1 MFAVTKNYDHNLGLS
16 ACFRQHRASSH
27 CQFLHGYALAFK
39 IEFVADTLDH
49 NNWVLDFGGL
59 KPVKA
64 YLEETFDHR
73 MLVAQDDPH
82 LDELTGLAGLGI
94 ADPLVVQNVGCEAFA
109 HMVFDF
115 VNAWMTAEHQQ
126 GITERG
132 LRLASVEC
140 REHAGNSAIYFGG
153 A

>member
-16 ACFRQHRASSH
+16 ACFRQHRANSH
-27 CQFLHGYALAFK
+27 CRFLHGYALAFK
-39 IEFVADTLDH
+39 LEFVADTLDE

-59 KPVKA
+59 KPIKA
-64 YLEETFDHR
+64 YLEATFDHK
-73 MLVAQDDPH
+73 MLVAEDDPQR
-82 LDELTGLAGLGI
+82 DELLELAGIGC
-94 ADPLVVQNVGCEAFA
+94 ADPLLVRNVGCEAFA
-109 HMVFDF
+109 QMVFGF
-115 VNAWMTAEHQQ
+115 VQQWLDHNHQD
-126 GITERG
+126 GIVNRG

>member
-27 CQFLHGYALAFK
+27 CRFLHGYALAFK

-59 KPVKA
+59 KPIKA
-64 YLEETFDHR
+64 YLENNFDHR
-73 MLVAQDDPH
+73 LMVADDDPH
-82 LDELTGLAGLGI
+82 KDELLELAGIGV
-94 ADPLVVQNVGCEAFA
+94 ADPVLVENVGCEAFA
-109 HMVFDF
+109 KNVFDF
-115 VNAWMTAEHQQ
+115 VQSWLEETHET

-140 REHAGNSAIYFGG
+140 REHAGNSAIYFG
-153 A
+153 AA